1 MNRQNIIE
9 LMLSQVGQQA
19 LRSALHLPKSM
30 LGSISSVAIQK
41 FNKDTVSGEEI
52 QSDTSKKL
60 FEDSSYKR
68 IHFSEHALKLN
79 ENRTSQ
85 LITPLRDDVRHRVYG
100 LIESGIER

>member
-9 LMLSQVGQQA
+9 LMFSQAGQQA
-19 LRSALHLPKSM
+19 LRSALHLPKNM

-52 QSDTSKKL
+52 QSDKSKIL
-60 FEDSSYKR
+60 SEDSRYKLTS
-68 IHFSEHALKLN
+68 FSEHVFKLN
-79 ENRTSQ
+79 EDRTSQ
-85 LITPLRDDVRHRVYG
+85 LTSPLHDDVGNHVYG

>member
-30 LGSISSVAIQK
+30 LGSIGSVAIQK
-41 FNKDTVSGEEI
+41 FNKDTISGEEI
-52 QSDTSKKL
+52 QSDKSKNLSEGNRYKL
-60 FEDSSYKR
+60 NT
-68 IHFSEHALKLN
+68 FSEHALKLN

-85 LITPLRDDVRHRVYG
+85 LITPLHDDVGCRVYG